1 MSSDDEPRMQF
12 SIDNDFEGGKWING
26 EFYYSK
32 KKGGARQSKDDQ
44 LYGVFQDASS
54 GDDSGGDS
62 EGGGLGR
69 RKRQRRGGGGA
80 LSVKTRPVMFVSGS
94 AQPQSAAEPS
104 DTSNGAVSSAEEIIV
119 DQSEKEEDSVAAKVK
134 NIITSACVAP
144 ASSTNDAFRDM
155 IKKGEE
161 KEKEQAAA
169 QQRRL
174 SSAPVKDLGKWEKHT
189 KGVGRKL
196 LDKFGFKGRLG
207 AKEDGISAAV
217 EVKVRPNM
225 MGLGFGDFVEA
236 SALDAN
242 KKLEAELKKEEYVPK
257 KKEAPT
263 SDAKINV
270 FTVEK
275 RAAAAA
281 WKKGSAVGK
290 SKKPN
295 AKGVVFQDAMS
306 MMKKSE
312 AIDPSKPLFV
322 DMRGPTPKV
331 VSDIRSIDIDMD
343 NNTEDSVADQPKL
356 GQELLYN
363 VNLMVESTDRE
374 LIFESRRLQ
383 QNVTRCSDLSAQRE
397 ELSAL
402 ISRDQ
407 SKLDSLKKIHIIL
420 SRMDEKIESLDST
433 VSPRDI
439 FKALK
444 SLKTEFPVEYNLLG
458 ISELV
463 PHVCR
468 RMESSKFGADWNPLE
483 DPLLVADTF
492 SVWFLGC
499 SELEREGVSSEDQA
513 ALSASAAAPVLMHL
527 VESLCLFK
535 IRRCLSTEWVA
546 KSDPESAVKLIS
558 SLYGSTG
565 TFISTKEFTSMLS
578 TAVMPRLKYEVEKWN
593 PTVDT
598 VPIHWW
604 LHPWLPLLRSEL
616 SDVYPDIRRKLGRAL
631 ANWDP
636 ADESALL
643 LLSPWK
649 GVFDDTSMDNLLQR
663 AIVPKLVSSVRALPL
678 DPQNTTAEHTK
689 LFCSVLRW
697 FKMVPSL
704 HMVSILEGEFFP
716 RWLQILSSWLSSESP
731 EYSEITQWYLGWKS
745 LLPEEMLADERV
757 ALYFNHALELMQHV
771 LSGGECSLSVLPVG
785 IPTSSSYFEVVDR
798 RKKRI
803 AAEKRL
809 NELKNEPAPSA
820 GRNADFPTGSGR
832 NVSFKDLVEEFAM
845 RHGVSFLPR
854 TGRLQEG
861 KQVFQFGKSSC
872 YLDQGVVFLLRRK
885 ASGSSSWD
893 PVTLEDM
900 LASS

>member
-12 SIDNDFEGGKWING
+12 SVDNDFEGGKWING

-32 KKGGARQSKDDQ
+32 KKGGARQSKEDQ

-62 EGGGLGR
+62 DEGALAR
-69 RKRQRRGGGGA
+69 RKRQRRHEIVPA
-80 LSVKTRPVMFVSGS
+80 KSRPVMFVPGS
-94 AQPQSAAEPS
+94 AQPQTA
-104 DTSNGAVSSAEEIIV
+104 DTSNGTVNDATEEMVIDPTAE
-119 DQSEKEEDSVAAKVK
+119 KEDSVAAQVK
-134 NIITSACVAP
+134 NLIHSASAP
-144 ASSTNDAFRDM
+144 PAGNSNDTFRDM
-155 IKKGEE
+155 IKKKEDE
-161 KEKEQAAA
+161 EKEQAAA
-169 QQRRL
+169 QKRRL

-242 KKLEAELKKEEYVPK
+242 KKLEAELKKEEYIPK
-257 KKEAPT
+257 KKETPS
-263 SDAKINV
+263 SDTKINE

-281 WKKGSAVGK
+281 WKKGSAVDK
-290 SKKPN
+290 RKKP
-295 AKGVVFQDAMS
+295 KGKKVVFQDAME
-306 MMKKSE
+306 MMKKTE
-312 AIDPSKPLFV
+312 AADASKPLFV
-322 DMRGPTPKV
+322 DMRGPNPKI
-331 VSDIRSIDIDMD
+331 VSDIRNIDMD
-343 NNTEDSVADQPKL
+343 MHTAEDSVAEKPKL

-374 LIFESRRLQ
+374 LTFETRRLQ
-383 QNVTRCSDLSAQRE
+383 QNVTRCSDLSVQKE
-397 ELSAL
+397 ELAAI
-402 ISRDQ
+402 ISRDE

-420 SRMDEKIESLDST
+420 SRMDEKIENLDSG
-433 VSPRDI
+433 VAPRDI

-444 SLKTEFPVEYNLLG
+444 ALKSEFPVEYNLLG
-458 ISELV
+458 ISHLV

-468 RMESSKFGADWNPLE
+468 RMESSKFGVNWNPLE

-492 SVWFLGC
+492 SIWFLGC
-499 SELEREGVSSEDQA
+499 SELERENVGDDNA
-513 ALSASAAAPVLMHL
+513 ASLTASAAAPALMHL

-535 IRRCLSTEWVA
+535 IRRCISTEWVA
-546 KSDPESAVKLIS
+546 KSDPESAVKLLS
-558 SLYGSTG
+558 SLYGSNG
-565 TFISTKEFTSMLS
+565 MFISTKEFSSILS

-631 ANWDP
+631 MNWDP

-643 LLSPWK
+643 LLGPWK
-649 GVFDDTSMDNLLQR
+649 GIFDDVSMDNLLQR
-663 AIVPKLVSSVRALPL
+663 AIVPKLVACVRALPL

-689 LFCSVLRW
+689 LFCSVLSW

-704 HMVSILEGEFFP
+704 HMVCILEGEFFP

-731 EYSEITQWYLGWKS
+731 DYSEITQWYLGWKS
-745 LLPEEMLADERV
+745 LLPEEMLADDRI
-757 ALYFNHALELMQHV
+757 ALYFNHALELMQHA
-771 LSGGECSLSVLPVG
+771 LSGRESSLSILPAG
-785 IPTSSSYFEVVDR
+785 IPTSTSYFEVVER
-798 RKKRI
+798 RKKGI

-809 NELKNEPAPSA
+809 NELKNEPPPSA
-820 GRNADFPTGSGR
+820 GRNADFPAASGR

-845 RHGVSFLPR
+845 RNGISFLPR

-885 ASGSSSWD
+885 ASGVSSWD

-900 LASS
+900 LTSS